1 MKIKEFI
8 GSTVLDKNANVVGK
22 VDNVDFDTAT
32 GKIETITLTL
42 QKNLFSR
49 DELEISFEDIATIGA
64 YIILNKEIAK
74 EEEVEEEAET
84 VEIEVE
90 DEKEQIGIK
99 MVFDARGL
107 EIALDSYVRYVDT
120 GTIGKVLD
128 VKTQD
133 GIGWVKLDKT
143 ELWYRSNLVELLDD
157 KDIKKS
163 TLYDDR
169 DNQDLDVEA
178 MKEKASAL
186 EDMQMDSSV
195 AEGGG

>member
-1 MKIKEFI
+1 
-8 GSTVLDKNANVVGK
+8 
-22 VDNVDFDTAT
+22 
-32 GKIETITLTL
+32 
-42 QKNLFSR
+42 
-49 DELEISFEDIATIGA
+49 
-64 YIILNKEIAK
+64 
-74 EEEVEEEAET
+74 
-84 VEIEVE
+84 
-90 DEKEQIGIK
+90 

-128 VKTQD
+128 FKTED
-133 GIGWVKLDKT
+133 DIDWVKIDKT
-143 ELWYRSNLVELLDD
+143 ELWYRSNMVELLDE

-169 DNQDLDVEA
+169 DDQDLDIEA
-178 MKEKASAL
+178 MKEKASAF

>member
-1 MKIKEFI
+1 
-8 GSTVLDKNANVVGK
+8 
-22 VDNVDFDTAT
+22 
-32 GKIETITLTL
+32 
-42 QKNLFSR
+42 
-49 DELEISFEDIATIGA
+49 
-64 YIILNKEIAK
+64 
-74 EEEVEEEAET
+74 
-84 VEIEVE
+84 
-90 DEKEQIGIK
+90 

-120 GTIGKVLD
+120 GTIGKVVD

-133 GIGWVKLDKT
+133 GVEWVKLDKT

-163 TLYDDR
+163 SLYDDR
-169 DNQDLDVEA
+169 DNQDIDVEA

>member
-1 MKIKEFI
+1 
-8 GSTVLDKNANVVGK
+8 
-22 VDNVDFDTAT
+22 
-32 GKIETITLTL
+32 
-42 QKNLFSR
+42 
-49 DELEISFEDIATIGA
+49 
-64 YIILNKEIAK
+64 
-74 EEEVEEEAET
+74 
-84 VEIEVE
+84 
-90 DEKEQIGIK
+90 
-99 MVFDARGL
+99 MVFVVRGL
-107 EIALDSYVRYVDT
+107 GIALDSYVRYVDT

-163 TLYDDR
+163 TFYDDR
-169 DNQDLDVEA
+169 DNQDLDIEA
-178 MKEKASAL
+178 MKEKANAL

>member
-64 YIILNKEIAK
+64 YIILNKEITK
-74 EEEVEEEAET
+74 EEEIEEEAET
-84 VEIEVE
+84 VEIEIE
-90 DEKEQIGIK
+90 GEEEQTGIK

-107 EIALDSYVRYVDT
+107 EIALDSHVRYVDT
-120 GTIGKVLD
+120 GTIGKVVD

-133 GIGWVKLDKT
+133 GVEWVKLDKT

-163 TLYDDR
+163 TLYDR
-169 DNQDLDVEA
+169 DDNDVDIEA
-178 MKEKASAL
+178 MKEKAESL
-186 EDMQMDSSV
+186 ENMQMDSSV

>member
-1 MKIKEFI
+1 ME
-8 GSTVLDKNANVVGK
+8 
-22 VDNVDFDTAT
+22 
-32 GKIETITLTL
+32 
-42 QKNLFSR
+42 
-49 DELEISFEDIATIGA
+49 
-64 YIILNKEIAK
+64 
-74 EEEVEEEAET
+74 
-84 VEIEVE
+84 
-90 DEKEQIGIK
+90 
-99 MVFDARGL
+99 
-107 EIALDSYVRYVDT
+107 
-120 GTIGKVLD
+120 
-128 VKTQD
+128 
-133 GIGWVKLDKT
+133 WVKLDKT